1 MTSRR
6 DFIAALPA
14 FGTAFAIGEHQTAVR
29 PTMGSSAINR
39 IPLENDWQFRLDP
52 TASHDPHVALSGSA
66 DWRSVNAP
74 HTWQTLGN
82 SPDYVGVAWYRLAF
96 DAPSEW
102 RNQFVRI
109 EFQGGDYPTGCFFK
123 GTSLRWTYR
132 E

>member
-14 FGTAFAIGEHQTAVR
+14 FGTAFAIGEPQTAVR

-66 DWRSVNAP
+66 DCRSVNAP
-74 HTWQTLGN
+74 HTCQTLCN
-82 SPDYVGVAWYRLAF
+82 SPDYLGVAWYRLAF

-109 EFQGGDYPTGCFFK
+109 EFEAVYHTADVFLNGA
-123 GTSLRWTYR
+123 S
-132 E
+132 